1 MYGAYNTCHT
11 SRDCIHIYIGFA
23 VHPEDEHTRRVH
35 YTRDVDAETSGVRAG
50 EGVIL
55 PSVKGI
61 TSTEARLHTVW
72 STAPQCLEHGS
83 TVFGARLHSVWSTA
97 PQCLEHGST
106 VFGARLHSVW
116 STAPQCLEH
125 GSTVFGARLHTVWS
139 TAPHCLE
146 PCCMCLSLVLVNVVI
161 ASVAS
166 LVYPGSSRNHF
177 TCGYT

>member
-1 MYGAYNTCHT
+1 MIYVW
-11 SRDCIHIYIGFA
+11 CIQYMPHFKGLYSYIHRVR
-23 VHPEDEHTRRVH
+23 VHPDDEYTRRVH

-55 PSVKGI
+55 PSLKGI
-61 TSTEARLHTVW
+61 TSTEARLHSVW

-116 STAPQCLEH
+116 STAPHCLEH
-125 GSTVFGARLHTVWS
+125 GSTLFGAVLYVSVTR
-139 TAPHCLE
+139 
-146 PCCMCLSLVLVNVVI
+146 PC
-161 ASVAS
+161 
-166 LVYPGSSRNHF
+166 
-177 TCGYT
+177 